1 MSAVASMGDNPI
13 VSTPTQ
19 IHVPA
24 NAPAQTPGHAQA
36 RVVIVGCGFGGLFCA
51 RALKNA
57 PIDLTVVD
65 RNNYHLFQPLLYQ
78 VASAA
83 LAPADIAQPIR
94 TILRGQTNAFV
105 MLGEVE
111 RIDLAAQCIFVN
123 GIAVSYDY
131 LVLAPGA
138 VDNYFGHND
147 WARFAPGMKEVE
159 DATLIRSRL
168 LTSFEAAELES
179 NPEERAAQ
187 LSFVIV
193 GGGPTG
199 VELAGAIKE
208 LAVDVIPRDFRFA
221 DTRRARVI
229 LIEAGPRLLA
239 ALEPQSSE
247 RARKQLEGLGVE
259 VWTDKR
265 VTEIF
270 EGGVKVD
277 GQTLRSY
284 NVIWAAGVRPSPVIQ
299 TLGAELGPGGRV
311 KVRAD
316 CSLPGHPNVFVIGD
330 AAFLV
335 DSKTGKA
342 VPGVSQ
348 GALQMGQYVARII
361 KEEQQ
366 GAGQAARSGQ
376 ASQAQ
381 TGPVQAG
388 QIARTGQ
395 SGRPQPGQ
403 TDSGQARTSQAQAAQ
418 SQIRQPRPSPTR
430 ARGFHYKD
438 WGSMATVGKSRAVVE
453 IGPFRFGGILAWFAW
468 LALHITVLIGFRNRI
483 SVLVSWI
490 YGYVFFRR
498 GSRLITRSYDK
509 AGRPVPV
516 PLNSAPPG
524 PNQ

>member
-1 MSAVASMGDNPI
+1 MGGK
-13 VSTPTQ
+13 
-19 IHVPA
+19 
-24 NAPAQTPGHAQA
+24 PGQA

-57 PIDLTVVD
+57 PVDLTVVD

-111 RIDLAAQCIFVN
+111 RVALDQKCIFVN
-123 GIAVSYDY
+123 GTTVPYDY

-138 VDNYFGHND
+138 VDNYFGHNE
-147 WARFAPGMKEVE
+147 WAKYAPGMKEVE

-168 LTSFEAAELES
+168 LMSFEAAELEQD
-179 NPEERAAQ
+179 PAERHAH

-208 LAVDVIPRDFRFA
+208 LAVDVIPRDFRVA

-239 ALEPQSSE
+239 ALEPSSSE
-247 RARKQLEGLGVE
+247 RALKQLEALGVE
-259 VWTDKR
+259 VWLGKR
-265 VTEIF
+265 VTDITDS
-270 EGGVKVD
+270 GVVVD
-277 GQTLRSY
+277 GQTLASH
-284 NVIWAAGVRPSPVIQ
+284 NVIWAAGVRPSPLVA

-311 KVRAD
+311 KVQPD
-316 CSLPGHPNVFVIGD
+316 CSIAGHPTVFVIGD
-330 AAFLV
+330 AAYLV
-335 DSKTGKA
+335 DSKTGKQ

-348 GALQMGQYVARII
+348 GALQMGQYVAAII
-361 KEEQQ
+361 REEQ
-366 GAGQAARSGQ
+366 ARPGHSG
-376 ASQAQ
+376 
-381 TGPVQAG
+381 
-388 QIARTGQ
+388 
-395 SGRPQPGQ
+395 
-403 TDSGQARTSQAQAAQ
+403 
-418 SQIRQPRPSPTR
+418 SPTR

-453 IGPFRFGGILAWFAW
+453 IGPFRFGGLLAWPGPR
-468 LALHITVLIGFRNRI
+468 ALQVL
-483 SVLVSWI
+483 LLP
-490 YGYVFFRR
+490 
-498 GSRLITRSYDK
+498 GSL
-509 AGRPVPV
+509 PVPG
-516 PLNSAPPG
+516 SAFAISSRSSSTAAARSSWCGARTSSSPSSSRFSR
-524 PNQ
+524 